1 MRDGFLKFKRDQG
14 GEMRKFS
21 ASLERLGENIYEQP
35 FTITDVFGNEEYV
48 WKSLYVHGK
57 PPRIKVDDG
66 SCGKTVQACG
76 ARIVIEDASGIGTLE
91 VTGPGIDNG
100 SNLVESILEGSDPS
114 PLLRVLA
121 RDPENGK
128 GPLLSA
134 TLKLEHG
141 IPGTQKFTVTAA
153 DCTSSNAAGE
163 KNTCE
168 VTFEC
173 SLPSSPPEVEWRNL
187 PWRRVGDGD
196 RAFYISKWEIPVWFW
211 DAPGSQPPADTD
223 ENKSKWLPKTRVS
236 PEDITKWLN
245 DKKDDLG
252 DTYLPTYEEWGMVS
266 SSSEKTTWVKE
277 GQPKTDH
284 LEELGQLVNCYYKEE
299 QIPACIKEERTERSL
314 ISVKQEVCALN
325 GDSGTKDY
333 FYETI
338 HFLGNV
344 EEIVVEDSG
353 EEEKHK
359 SVGGSVDLGL
369 NHCIEQK
376 FREEVKVTES
386 RDHLGF
392 RLVVYHRSPAEK
404 KRKRKR
410 NQKFADAL
418 VEIKK

>member
-1 MRDGFLKFKRDQG
+1 MTIVEMRDGFLKFKRDQG

-196 RAFYISKWEIPVWFW
+196 GDLAHRVRQTPGCVLAAERAL
-211 DAPGSQPPADTD
+211 AGARH
-223 ENKSKWLPKTRVS
+223 RV
-236 PEDITKWLN
+236 
-245 DKKDDLG
+245 LG
-252 DTYLPTYEEWGMVS
+252 GN
-266 SSSEKTTWVKE
+266 
-277 GQPKTDH
+277 G
-284 LEELGQLVNCYYKEE
+284 GLVDN
-299 QIPACIKEERTERSL
+299 
-314 ISVKQEVCALN
+314 
-325 GDSGTKDY
+325 
-333 FYETI
+333 
-338 HFLGNV
+338 GNV
-344 EEIVVEDSG
+344 SAMAAAFKLE
-353 EEEKHK
+353 H
-359 SVGGSVDLGL
+359 
-369 NHCIEQK
+369 
-376 FREEVKVTES
+376 
-386 RDHLGF
+386 
-392 RLVVYHRSPAEK
+392 
-404 KRKRKR
+404 
-410 NQKFADAL
+410 
-418 VEIKK
+418 